1 MLACRTHNSAQQRS
15 AHERRAALLASL
27 LFGLAA
33 SLTGPAFGEQGQST
47 PHLEFQQSDVAASSS
62 SAAVVGAVPEHWD
75 ALASSELDSIRGR
88 FVPATEL
95 DLNAPWS
102 VILWNERGGHTGSG
116 NGSGSHQTQH
126 GSNQQRQSLSTTTA
140 R

>member
-1 MLACRTHNSAQQRS
+1 MLLSG
-15 AHERRAALLASL
+15 LLLILWISL
-27 LFGLAA
+27 VG
-33 SLTGPAFGEQGQST
+33 SAFGDQGAEPT
-47 PHLEFQQSDVAASSS
+47 LDAT
-62 SAAVVGAVPEHWD
+62 AVPEHWQE
-75 ALASSELDSIRGR
+75 LAATDLDGIRGR
-88 FVPATEL
+88 YVPATEV

-102 VILWNERGGHTGSG
+102 VILWDERGGHSGSG